1 MAKYTD
7 FLKLWK
13 SSDVFR
19 SMKAAG
25 VENKDILN
33 IRKNLYNANADEDML
48 SDVREMFSGV
58 GNVRH
63 FASADRNGIFR
74 GASKETQ
81 NILATK
87 LADAERIQQVE
98 ADASKRASLTLI
110 TDHDIAKAQE
120 ESIKEGLDFQAAARA
135 NSEIKNAEELNQFK
149 QDPVKMQIAQNLNID
164 VNTVNGR
171 NYVEQYMDHESNVY
185 KLARARAEQQE
196 SAKTAKA
203 VSAGSG
209 QSIQEAAVPK
219 ETWSDTEKGYGIK
232 DLDFNGTGGLS
243 IDEAILRQKIGGD
256 RKNWGF
262 QKAADR
268 RLKNVMEQVQQDHEA
283 VMKSNMSQEEKQ
295 ALWTKKRK
303 EAADLL
309 AEGPDIA
316 DYAFGN
322 NLHYKGLGFAA
333 MIGTM
338 NVAFGGAKSNAQL
351 YSSPF

>member
-1 MAKYTD
+1 MAKPIQ
-7 FLKLWK
+7 LKSLKNFFTK
-13 SSDVFR
+13 SVGMEESEALSYVDQLR
-19 SMKAAG
+19 AAG
-25 VENKDILN
+25 INTKEKQDNFLSHLKGKLEAG
-33 IRKNLYNANADEDML
+33 KNQKEHLDTSL
-48 SDVREMFSGV
+48 SDELQKALHVTGQYNRGLGDRIYNFE
-58 GNVRH
+58 RH
-63 FASADRNGIFR
+63 NA
-74 GASKETQ
+74 
-81 NILATK
+81 
-87 LADAERIQQVE
+87 
-98 ADASKRASLTLI
+98 
-110 TDHDIAKAQE
+110 
-120 ESIKEGLDFQAAARA
+120 
-135 NSEIKNAEELNQFK
+135 EIKNANQLNQFK

-219 ETWSDTEKGYGIK
+219 ETWSDTEKSYGIK
-232 DLDFNGTGGLS
+232 DLDFNGKGGLS

-268 RLKNVMEQVQQDHEA
+268 RFKNVMEQIQQDHEA

-303 EAADLL
+303 EATDLL
-309 AEGPDIA
+309 AEGPNIA

-322 NLHYKGLGFAA
+322 NLHYKALGFAA